1 MNIFDQYLDKI
12 KKIILDL
19 SKKGKIILPDNLDGI
34 NTEIPPEKFNCDIS
48 TNVAM
53 VLSKINKKPS
63 LELAEILAKS
73 LENDDKSIKEVSIV
87 KPGFINIK
95 LQPEFWTNFSK
106 EIIKKGFCVKSQDI
120 LINYLIEMNEPIS
133 LFFDNVI
140 VNHNNYN
147 IRVNRL
153 NLLKNLHNS
162 ISKFSI
168 FELIED

>member
-53 VLSKINKKPS
+53 VLSKINQKPP
-63 LELAEILAKS
+63 LELAETLAKS
-73 LENDDKSIKEVSIV
+73 LENEDKSIKEVSIV

-95 LQPEFWTNFSK
+95 FQPVFWTNFSK
-106 EIIKKGFCVKSQDI
+106 EIIKNAKTIWNK
-120 LINYLIEMNEPIS
+120 Y
-133 LFFDNVI
+133 
-140 VNHNNYN
+140 
-147 IRVNRL
+147 
-153 NLLKNLHNS
+153 K
-162 ISKFSI
+162 
-168 FELIED
+168 